1 MVSKSIVS
9 PEDQSV
15 TNVELFFDIVF
26 VFSVTQIV
34 GLLHDGFDW
43 ASVGQSILVF
53 WLIWWAWSQFTWAL
67 NAADTTHNQDSLVKT
82 RFEEVPAI

>member
-53 WLIWWAWSQFTWAL
+53 WLIWWAWSQFTWKF
-67 NAADTTHNQDSLVKT
+67 Q
-82 RFEEVPAI
+82 RFSTSARYRMLG